1 MSGHRSYGGRNLLV
15 TLGAAGILIAG
26 FFAYVNI
33 GAPSARAVLVLVGS
47 VIAAAVALYVVA
59 PDAFDTRSARRL
71 ALTMLGGGTL
81 VVLVYRFILAMVP
94 LNLAPNAV
102 YPVMAFLANALLL
115 VLAIGGVALVV
126 ARAADIERVREYMA
140 AFAVCGFGFVL
151 AAEATRVLDFG
162 MTTGRWG
169 LAPVW
174 GLFGL
179 YPILALPMYGT
190 ALAIIGWGWITAERG
205 QPMLLVGALAGSV
218 ILLGIFNAVVARD
231 PFAGFPWLF
240 VGVGVCWWLARRAV
254 EGGGIT
260 RLPEHLG
267 GQST

>member
-1 MSGHRSYGGRNLLV
+1 M
-15 TLGAAGILIAG
+15 LGAAALLIVG

-33 GAPSARAVLVLVGS
+33 GAPSARAVLVLGGS
-47 VIAAAVALYVVA
+47 VIASIVALYVVA

-71 ALTMLGGGTL
+71 AINMILAGTL
-81 VVLVYRFILAMVP
+81 VALGYRFLLALVP
-94 LNLAPNAV
+94 LKLGPNAV
-102 YPVMAFLANALLL
+102 YPVVAFLANALVLTL
-115 VLAIGGVALVV
+115 VISGLALVV
-126 ARAADIERVREYMA
+126 ARAADIERAREYMA
-140 AFAVCGFGFVL
+140 AFAVSGVGFVL

-190 ALAIIGWGWITAERG
+190 VLAVTGWGWASAERG
-205 QPMLLVGALAGSV
+205 QPVALAGALAGSV
-218 ILLGIFNAVVARD
+218 ILLGMFNAAVARD

-240 VGVGVCWWLARRAV
+240 VGIGVCWWLARKTV
-254 EGGGIT
+254 ESAAIA
-260 RLPEHLG
+260 RLPEHLR
-267 GQST
+267 GQATP